1 MMIDFAKYREDTP
14 YEGVYRYKAPE
25 GYHWQCMNDN
35 FGKVIW
41 GGINLY
47 NPYVLRKDED
57 YEEMDN
63 NNTINNNN
71 DNDG

>member
-1 MMIDFAKYREDTP
+1 MMKFEKYRKPTQ
-14 YEGVYRYKAPE
+14 YEGVFKYEAPE

-57 YEEMDN
+57 YEKMDN
-63 NNTINNNN
+63 NNTISNNN
-71 DNDG
+71 DSN

>member
-1 MMIDFAKYREDTP
+1 MIKFEKYRKPTQ
-14 YEGVYRYKAPE
+14 YEGVFKYEAPE

-35 FGKVIW
+35 FGKIVW

-47 NPYVLRKDED
+47 NPYVLRKDDEN
-57 YEEMDN
+57 EEMDS

-71 DNDG
+71 DSN